1 VVNGV
6 RGDIH
11 SVREENGDVCDVV
24 LRDLQGRLLTVSELT
39 HTILLGETGKSV
51 ARTAFPLQQADAC
64 TIHKSQGMN
73 IAAPYAGDI
82 STISAFPSK
91 YTQRALATVVVSRG
105 TAAEYL
111 NLVYRIGD
119 RLATPAECE
128 RKFRSLFKWEET
140 DPDVLAYHHVMS
152 NNVLKSAE

>member
-1 VVNGV
+1 VVNGL
-6 RGDIH
+6 RGVIH
-11 SVREENGDVCDVV
+11 GVREEKGDVCEVV
-24 LRDLQGRLLTVSELT
+24 MRGLQGKDDTVGPQT
-39 HTILLGETGKSV
+39 HTILLGETGMFVSR
-51 ARTAFPLQQADAC
+51 AGFPIQQADAC

-82 STISAFPSK
+82 SSISSFTCK

-111 NLVYRIGD
+111 NLVYRIKG

-128 RKFRSLFKWEET
+128 AKLRSLFKWEET
-140 DPDVLAYHHVMS
+140 DPDVLAYRHVMS
-152 NNVLKSAE
+152 NNVLRSAG